1 MRILALRL
9 HNIASLSGPHIIDF
23 TASPLDSAGLFAIT
37 GPTGAGKSTLLDALC
52 LALYGSTPRLRTAP
66 GRDSVSP
73 DVGEETLTTAD
84 ARTLLRRG
92 ESSGYA
98 EVDFRGCDGA
108 HYRACWRVRR
118 ARHKADG
125 KLQGVEQSLISL
137 PDQRVI
143 TSQKREFDR
152 LLPQYLGLSFEQF
165 TRAVLLA
172 QSEFSAFLKAD
183 DNQRS
188 ELLEKLTDTDIYS
201 RLSIAAF
208 QKTRDCE
215 REVAALE
222 AQLGHQMPVEPEQR
236 QALEQRAAETLTQ
249 LQTLQTQQQALERE
263 QSWLATDQQLETHW
277 QSACQAY
284 EDALSIRQTQADQR
298 QQLSRL
304 EALAPARHL
313 FVQHDALTASLKAL
327 EDRRDAAQTRLTT
340 AKRQRDEIVD
350 QRDRHKAQLESRRQH
365 YRDQQPLLAQCSLDE
380 QRHRDLHQRALHTE
394 QQLKTH
400 HQTLSDQEKALA
412 HCRQKAHRQ
421 RTSLE
426 ALDARLQT
434 LTDGATS
441 FAQWREAI
449 QNRLD
454 QYRQQRQ
461 ALESL
466 QHAHDHW
473 QQLDQRFQTL
483 STHQTKD
490 RQTLET
496 LRKDGTRTRTDLD
509 RQKAILD
516 QLENSIARLRAA
528 RSDSVDTLREGLEA
542 DAPCPVCGSQ
552 DHPYAR
558 QPPSQPAHDML
569 VATEREEQ
577 RQLDEA
583 RQTRDDLDQHCAEL
597 RGRYGELNSQIIQRQ
612 EALAT
617 LETQRLEA
625 RQHLEACPESDTLL
639 ATPLEDRPPWFEQR
653 LAGVTTAQREDGE
666 HLAYFDRDQET
677 RTPLKEQLH
686 DLEIETARL
695 ETTVAHA
702 REQIESL
709 EAAHAPLIDER
720 ETLSR
725 TLRTQLGDY
734 PDVNRWREAL
744 DHDIETCE
752 EKLATA
758 QKQLAGCDEQCRTL
772 QQDISQLQQQ
782 HEDQTRSR
790 ETLSLEMTQWRE
802 ANPDIDEATL
812 AELLAL
818 PPEHL
823 QQLASRMAA
832 TDQRISEAQLLGQE
846 RLAVLERH
854 REHYSE
860 HAVSPDSTLTAR
872 GASHCLTTWREE
884 RLTELARQQASLD
897 ADLPQ
902 AQRLRDEAAHALRH
916 DDHCRAQAREIEQ
929 KLEQHRRDVTRWGR
943 ISGLIGAAD
952 GKKFR
957 RIAQG
962 WNLERLI
969 EHANIHLQGL
979 ARRYRLARGGSELG
993 LLVIDTDM
1001 GDERR
1006 SVHSLSGGETFLV
1019 SLALALAL
1027 ASMASSELQ
1036 IETLFIDEGF
1046 GSLDPQSLS
1055 QAMDALDALQSLGR
1069 RVGVISHVQDMHER
1083 IPVQIRIAPRGNGQ
1097 SDITL
1102 S

>member
-9 HNIASLSGPHIIDF
+9 HNIASLSGPHTIDF
-23 TASPLDSAGLFAIT
+23 TTSPLDSAGLFAIT

-98 EVDFRGCDGA
+98 EVDFRGRDGA

-118 ARHKADG
+118 ARQKADG

-188 ELLEKLTDTDIYS
+188 ELLEKLTDTGIYS

-222 AQLGHQMPVEPEQR
+222 DRLGHQTPVDAEQR
-236 QALEQRAAETLTQ
+236 EALERRAADTLMQ
-249 LQTLQTQQQALERE
+249 LQRLQTQQQALERE
-263 QSWLATDQQLETHW
+263 QAWLETDKQLEAHW
-277 QSACQAY
+277 QNAAQAH
-284 EDALSIRQTQADQR
+284 EKALSARQVQAGQR

-313 FVQHDALTASLKAL
+313 FVQHEALTTSLATLK
-327 EDRRDAAQTRLTT
+327 DRCNAIQTRLAA
-340 AKRQRDEIVD
+340 AKSQRDEIAE
-350 QRDRHKAQLESRRQH
+350 QYNRHRTHLETARQH
-365 YRDQQPLLAQCSLDE
+365 YRDQQPLLSQCALDE
-380 QRHRDLHQRALHTE
+380 QRYRDLQQRAINTE
-394 QQLKTH
+394 QQLKAH
-400 HQTLSDQEKALA
+400 HQSLSEQEKILAACQHKALS
-412 HCRQKAHRQ
+412 Q

-426 ALDARLQT
+426 ALDAQLQT

-441 FAQWREAI
+441 FTQWREAI

-454 QYRQQRQ
+454 HYRQQRQ
-461 ALESL
+461 ALERL

-473 QQLDQRFQTL
+473 QQLNQRFQTQ
-483 STHQTKD
+483 STHQTTD

-496 LRKDGTRTRTDLD
+496 LRKEGTKIRTDLD
-509 RQKAILD
+509 RQKTTLE
-516 QLENSIARLRAA
+516 QLEKSIAGLRAA
-528 RSDSVDTLREGLEA
+528 RSDSVTAMREGLET
-542 DAPCPVCGSQ
+542 DTPCPVCGSQ
-552 DHPYAR
+552 DHPYTR
-558 QPPSQPAHDML
+558 QPPPQPAHDLL

-583 RQTRDDLDQHCAEL
+583 RQRRDELDQRCAEL
-597 RGRYGELNSQIIQRQ
+597 RGHYGELNSQIAQRE

-617 LETQRLEA
+617 LETQRHEA
-625 RQHLEACPESDTLL
+625 RQHLDACPESDTLL
-639 ATPLEDRPPWFEQR
+639 AIPIEERPTWFEQR
-653 LAGVTTAQREDGE
+653 LAGITVAQDKDGE
-666 HLAYFDRDQET
+666 QLAQFDRAQE
-677 RTPLKEQLH
+677 RRAPIQKQLH
-686 DLEIETARL
+686 DLEIEAARL

-702 REQIESL
+702 REQIEAL
-709 EAAHAPLIDER
+709 DATHAPLIDEH
-720 ETLSR
+720 R
-725 TLRTQLGDY
+725 TLAQTLKARLGDY
-734 PDVNRWREAL
+734 PDVEHWRQALEHGIEAG
-744 DHDIETCE
+744 EQQ
-752 EKLATA
+752 LATT
-758 QKQLAGCDEQCRTL
+758 QTQLEACDTQRQTL
-772 QQDISQLQQQ
+772 QQEVLQLQQQ
-782 HEDQTRSR
+782 HEDQTRTR
-790 ETLSLEMTQWRE
+790 ETLSDEMAKWRE
-802 ANPDIDEATL
+802 AHPDIDESIL
-812 AELLAL
+812 EELLAMTT
-818 PPEHL
+818 EQH
-823 QQLASRMAA
+823 QQLARDMAA
-832 TDQRISEAQLLGQE
+832 TDQRINEAQLLGQE

-854 REHYSE
+854 RQRYGE
-860 HAVSPDSTLTAR
+860 HAFSSDSALPEQDTSRDLTP
-872 GASHCLTTWREE
+872 WRDG
-884 RLTELARQQASLD
+884 RLVELARHQTSLE

-902 AQRLRDEAAHALRH
+902 AQRLRDEADHALRH
-916 DDHCRAQAREIEQ
+916 DDHCRAQARDIEQ
-929 KLEQHRRDVTRWGR
+929 QLEQHRRNVTRWGR

-969 EHANIHLQGL
+969 EHANIHLQSL
-979 ARRYRLARGGSELG
+979 ARRYRLARGGSDLG

-1083 IPVQIRIAPRGNGQ
+1083 IPVQIRVAPRGNGQ